1 MITLTSDFGV
11 QSQGVGLMEG
21 VILSICQNANVIHL
35 MHGLPSFGL
44 IAAARTLES
53 VQYLNGGTH
62 VCVCDPGVGS
72 KRKAI
77 IIKTERSDYLIGPD
91 NGILIPAANILGG
104 VKCAHELSNTDYMR
118 KPVSPIF
125 HGRDIFAP
133 AAAHIS
139 NGVSIEEFGD
149 SLPLSSLH
157 PPVYNEAFVDDN
169 KLICKIIQIN
179 KFGSIHLNVNHSLW
193 DSLGL
198 ANKKNLQINIEGHD
212 DLSICPGIT
221 FSDVYES
228 SYIILKDD
236 YGRVEIA
243 KNKGSFAN
251 DYPTCIG
258 SVVMIYL

>member
-44 IAAARTLES
+44 IATARTLES
-53 VQYLNGGTH
+53 VQYLNGGAH

-77 IIKTERSDYLIGPD
+77 IIETERSDYLIGPD

-104 VKCAHELSNTDYMR
+104 IKRVHELSNENYMR

-133 AAAHIS
+133 AAADIS
-139 NGVSIEEFGD
+139 NGVSIDDFGD
-149 SLPLSSLH
+149 GINLSSLQ
-157 PPVYNEAFVDDN
+157 PSVYDEAFVDGN

-179 KFGSIHLNVNHSLW
+179 KFGSIHLNVSHLFW
-193 DSLGL
+193 DSLNL
-198 ANKKNLQINIEGHD
+198 ADKEELRINIENHD
-212 DLSICPGIT
+212 DLNICTGIT
-221 FSDVYES
+221 FSDVDEL

-236 YGRVEIA
+236 YGRIEIA
-243 KNKGSFAN
+243 KNRGSFIG
-251 DYPTCIG
+251 DYSVNIG
-258 SVVMIYL
+258 SVVIIYL